1 MSSEAKASS
10 PSATPSPQQN
20 EIQQTAQAVP
30 ATSTAAGLSTSPAP
44 PLPPAPPSPRR
55 GEIWDVNWSPGRGAE
70 QQGTRPALI
79 IQNDRGNTSSTYPLT
94 IVASMSRTEREIP
107 LHVRIAPSAE
117 NGLTDYTD
125 VKCEQV
131 MTIEKSRLL
140 RRRGAITSED
150 LGRVDLALRLSLNL
164 LS

>member
-10 PSATPSPQQN
+10 PSPQQKN
-20 EIQQTAQAVP
+20 VEQP
-30 ATSTAAGLSTSPAP
+30 TSPPFTP
-44 PLPPAPPSPRR
+44 PGPRR

-70 QQGTRPALI
+70 QQGIRPALI
-79 IQNDRGNTSSTYPLT
+79 IQNDRGNASSAYPLT
-94 IVASMSRTEREIP
+94 IVASMSRTERELP
-107 LHVRIAPSAE
+107 LHVRIAPNEE

-140 RRRGAITSED
+140 RKRGVITSEE
-150 LGRVDLALRLSLNL
+150 LTRVDIALKLSLNL
-164 LS
+164 LA

>member
-10 PSATPSPQQN
+10 TPSPQQQN
-20 EIQQTAQAVP
+20 TPQPTHAPSVLPQ
-30 ATSTAAGLSTSPAP
+30 SPAN
-44 PLPPAPPSPRR
+44 PRR

-79 IQNDRGNTSSTYPLT
+79 IQNDRGNASSNYPLT
-94 IVASMSRTEREIP
+94 IVASMSRTERELP
-107 LHVRIAPSAE
+107 LHVRITPSAE

-140 RRRGAITSED
+140 RRRGSISNEELA
-150 LGRVDLALRLSLNL
+150 RVDNALKLSLDL
-164 LS
+164 LA